1 MENTAFKMKA
11 IFKHTPKNSQTKLRE
26 GSNDVG
32 VYLT

>member
-11 IFKHTPKNSQTKLRE
+11 IKHTPKLSQRKLRE